1 MNNRF
6 LNTIYSIV
14 KHYNLKI
21 NPGSNA
27 NVYKS
32 LSKNIEVLI
41 FNVISI
47 ASIISLINN
56 SQTIQKTAVLMVRDY
71 IHDKCNT
78 PQMKKCG
85 TSLPSD
91 YFGAINPAYNA
102 SNNTTDILGIDFTS
116 GIARAQIGGGGN
128 SRRKSYKLTKSDT
141 DEFVIAVKN
150 ICKYYNLKIGSDSI
164 KILIDIIV
172 ENMDCLFNYLHMASK
187 PITTD
192 IIKKMIKLNKKFDIF
207 K

>member
-6 LNTIYSIV
+6 LSTIYSIV
-14 KHYNLKI
+14 KYYNLKI
-21 NPGSNA
+21 NPGSNT

-32 LSKNIEVLI
+32 LSKNIEILI
-41 FNVISI
+41 FNIISI
-47 ASIISLINN
+47 ASIITLINN
-56 SQTIQKTAVLMVRDY
+56 SRTIQKTAVLMVRDY

-78 PQMKKCG
+78 PQMKKGG

-91 YFGAINPAYNA
+91 YFGNINPAYNE
-102 SNNTTDILGIDFTS
+102 NNITNDILNVDYGS
-116 GIARAQIGGGGN
+116 GIARAQIGGGGY
-128 SRRKSYKLTKSDT
+128 SRKSYKLTKVDN
-141 DEFVIAVKN
+141 DEFVSAIKN
-150 ICKYYNLKIGSDSI
+150 ICKYYNLKIGSECI
-164 KILIDIIV
+164 KILVDIIV

-192 IIKKMIKLNKKFDIF
+192 IIKKIIKLNKKFDIF

>member
-1 MNNRF
+1 MNNQF
-6 LNTIYSIV
+6 LNTIHSII
-14 KHYNLKI
+14 KFYNLKI
-21 NPGSNA
+21 NPGSNTT
-27 NVYKS
+27 VYKS

-41 FNVISI
+41 FNVISV

-56 SQTIQKTAVLMVRDY
+56 SNTIQKTAVLMVRDY
-71 IHDKCNT
+71 INDKCNT
-78 PQMKKCG
+78 PQMKKGG

-91 YFGAINPAYNA
+91 YFGAINPAY
-102 SNNTTDILGIDFTS
+102 SENNITNDVLGIDFTS

-128 SRRKSYKLTKSDT
+128 SRKSYKLTKADT
-141 DEFVIAVKN
+141 NEFIAAVKN
-150 ICKYYNLKIGSDSI
+150 ICKYYNLKISSDCI
-164 KILIDIIV
+164 KLLIDIIV
-172 ENMDCLFNYLHMASK
+172 ENIDCLFNYLHMASK

>member
-1 MNNRF
+1 MNTKF
-6 LNTIYSIV
+6 LNTLYSIV
-14 KHYNLKI
+14 KFYNLKI

-27 NVYKS
+27 MVYKS

-47 ASIISLINN
+47 AAIISLINN
-56 SQTIQKTAVLMVRDY
+56 SQTIQKEAVKMVRDY

-78 PQMKKCG
+78 HQMKKGG

-91 YFGAINPAYNA
+91 YFGVANSSYNVN
-102 SNNTTDILGIDFTS
+102 NNTNDILGIDFAS
-116 GIARAQIGGGGN
+116 GIARTQIGGGG
-128 SRRKSYKLTKSDT
+128 STRKSYKLSKSDT
-141 DEFVIAVKN
+141 DEFINVIKN
-150 ICKYYNLKIGSDSI
+150 ICKYYNLKISSEVI
-164 KILIDIIV
+164 KMLIDIIV
-172 ENMDCLFNYLHMASK
+172 ENMDCLFNYLYMASK

-192 IIKKMIKLNKKFDIF
+192 LIKKMIKLNKKFDIF